1 MSEKKKK
8 TTQTK
13 STGTKTAKTTPAK
26 PAPAKTASPKAAPA
40 KPAPAKE
47 AIPKAAPPKPAPAK
61 EVPPKAAPPKAA
73 PPKPAP
79 AKEATPKAAPPKA
92 APVQEAP
99 AKARAKVVLREGL
112 ILKEAAERMKMKPKD
127 LLDKL
132 AAKRIRAELTEF
144 VDENLAAAISRATS
158 FDVEFVGL
166 EEEMRLQSEAK
177 PENLRTRPPVVTIM
191 GHVDHG
197 KTTLLDAIRSS
208 KLVDKES
215 GGITQHI
222 GAYQVAVKDRS
233 ITFIDTPG
241 HEAFTQLRSR
251 GARLTDIVV
260 LVVAADDGIMP
271 QTKEAINHA
280 RAADVPIIV
289 AINKI
294 DKPEANTE
302 RVKQQLSKENLLVE
316 EWGGKTIS
324 VELSAKDK
332 KNIDELLEMILLL
345 ADILEIKANPEGP
358 AQGIVLEARLDSQKG
373 PVGTVVL
380 MQGTLAT
387 GEAFV
392 AGTVPGKVRALFDE
406 KGRPL
411 KSAGPSTPVEI
422 MGFTDVPL
430 AGDHLQVVVSP
441 MSAKAVADFRSSRLK
456 KAEAGPSDQV
466 TLDELFK
473 RIEQGQS
480 KELALVLKADV
491 QGSVEVLMDIIPPL
505 GTEKVKIRIV
515 HAATGTINEA
525 DVLLASASKAIVI
538 GYNVKPAQKILD
550 LARKEN
556 VEIRSYKI
564 IYQLTDE
571 IKKAVIGLLEP
582 IIREVY
588 LGRAEIRKVFQI
600 PKTGTIAGCYVQDG
614 KITRNSEIRVLRNKE
629 VIHQGRISSLK
640 HVKENVTEVKK
651 DYECGIGLD
660 KFQGFQPGDVIESF
674 VKEKVKAT

>member
-1 MSEKKKK
+1 MSEKTKKPTPKK
-8 TTQTK
+8 TTAK
-13 STGTKTAKTTPAK
+13 KTT
-26 PAPAKTASPKAAPA
+26 KAAPA
-40 KPAPAKE
+40 KPAPVKPVPAREAPPKE
-47 AIPKAAPPKPAPAK
+47 APAKTAPAKPSHPKETPAKSVPVKPAPAKPVPPK
-61 EVPPKAAPPKAA
+61 EVPPKAAP
-73 PPKPAP
+73 
-79 AKEATPKAAPPKA
+79 AK
-92 APVQEAP
+92 EAP
-99 AKARAKVVLREGL
+99 AKARTPVFFREGL
-112 ILKEAAERMKMKPKD
+112 VLKEAAERLKMKPKD

-132 AAKRIRAELTEF
+132 AAKRIPASLTDF
-144 VDENLAAAISRATS
+144 VDESLTEAIARVTP
-158 FDVEFVGL
+158 FDAEFVTL
-166 EEEMRLQSEAK
+166 EREMRDIAEANPETLQARS
-177 PENLRTRPPVVTIM
+177 PVVTIM

-208 KLVDKES
+208 NLVDKES

-222 GAYQVAVKDRS
+222 GAYQVSVKGRS

-280 RAADVPIIV
+280 RAAEVPIIV

-294 DKPEANTE
+294 DKPEANSE

-324 VELSAKDK
+324 VEISAKDK
-332 KNIDELLEMILLL
+332 KNIDDLMEMILLL
-345 ADILEIKANPEGP
+345 ADILEIKANPKGP
-358 AQGIVLEARLDSQKG
+358 AQGVVLEARLDSQKG

-380 MQGTLAT
+380 MQGSLSP

-392 AGTVPGKVRALFDE
+392 AGTVPGKVRALFDGS
-406 KGRPL
+406 GRPL
-411 KSAGPSTPVEI
+411 KGAGPSTPVEI
-422 MGFTDVPL
+422 MGFTEVPQ
-430 AGDHLQVVVSP
+430 AGDHFQVVE
-441 MSAKAVADFRSSRLK
+441 SAAAANAIADFRKSRLK
-456 KAEAGPSDQV
+456 KTETASPDQV
-466 TLDELFK
+466 TLDDLFK

-480 KELALVLKADV
+480 KELSLVIKADV
-491 QGSVEVLMDIIPPL
+491 QGSVEVLMDIVPPL
-505 GTEKVKIRIV
+505 GTEKVKIKIV

-525 DVLLASASKAIVI
+525 DVLLASASKAIII
-538 GYNVKPAQKILD
+538 GYNVKPSQKIAD
-550 LARKEN
+550 LARREN

-564 IYQLTDE
+564 IYQLTEE
-571 IKKAVIGLLEP
+571 IKKAVVGLLEP

-588 LGRAEIRKVFQI
+588 IGRAEIRRVFQI
-600 PKTGTIAGCYVQDG
+600 PKTGSIAGCYVQDG
-614 KITRNSEIRVLRNKE
+614 KITRNAEIRVLRNKE
-629 VIHQGRISSLK
+629 VLHQGRISSLK

-660 KFQGFQPGDVIESF
+660 RFQDFQPGDLIEAF